1 MNIKQSLLFDGVD
14 KFKRKTK
21 KDKTDLIRLLLAEI
35 RNESNLLN
43 GRRRELVRKINKK
56 QDIAQE
62 VLDILSEKDFEKF
75 EIYFQK
81 YLK

>member
-75 EIYFQK
+75 EIYFHR